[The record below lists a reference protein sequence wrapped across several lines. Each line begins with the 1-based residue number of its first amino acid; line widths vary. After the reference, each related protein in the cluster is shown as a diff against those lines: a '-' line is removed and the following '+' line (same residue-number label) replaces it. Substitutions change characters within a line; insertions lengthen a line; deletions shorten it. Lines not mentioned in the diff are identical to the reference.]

1 MGGVVK
7 AVTNVVKGVASGISG
22 GGGDVFSS
30 VGSCAKKTVKAVG
43 TAVSNVIKNPLPVI
57 ETLALTYALGPEG
70 LAIGESATVAA
81 VSSAAVSAANGGNI
95 GDIATAAAT
104 SAAGSYA
111 GQAAGTAVGA
121 DTTPGQ
127 LTTLGK
133 ITSSAVGGSTT
144 TTLRLLAD
152 GSSFSDAVS
161 AGAKVGVAAGITTGA
176 IEGLKAGFD
185 PSAAGTAPVVERS
198 TGPGLD
204 PTDATDTASS
214 QNFPISPEVTVGK
227 DPLSDPTIG
236 PTESRLLASALYP
249 AVYSTL
255 FGKQQQAPVSA
266 PRGTTATP
274 TATAAPTQSISP
286 TQTTAGPGTQALAQA
301 LRVGDAGAPIFGG
314 DKEGCKKA
322 GWNVE
327 SLRYMGNSE
336 A

>member
-1 MGGVVK
+1 MGGAAKTITKAIGGAVNAVSK
-7 AVTNVVKGVASGISG
+7 AVSKVATNIENS
-22 GGGDVFSS
+22 
-30 VGSCAKKTVKAVG
+30 
-43 TAVSNVIKNPLPVI
+43 VSNAVKHPLQVI
-57 ETLALTYALGPEG
+57 ETVAISYVLGPYGAG
-70 LAIGESATVAA
+70 LSSASSAAI
-81 VSSAAVSAANGGNI
+81 SSAAVTAMNGGNV
-95 GDIATAAAT
+95 GDIATAGAT
-104 SAAGSYA
+104 AFAGGYA
-111 GQAAGTAVGA
+111 GQAAGTAIGA

-152 GSSFSDAVS
+152 GSSFSDAIS
-161 AGAKVGVAAGITTGA
+161 AGAKVGVAAGITTGS
-176 IEGLKAGFD
+176 IEGIKAGFD
-185 PSAAGTAPVVERS
+185 TGTTAGTAPVVERS
-198 TGPGLD
+198 TGPGVD

-214 QNFPISPEVTVGK
+214 QNFPISPEVAVGK

-236 PTESRLLASALYP
+236 PTESKLLASALYP

-255 FGKQQQAPVSA
+255 FGKQQQAPISTTV
-266 PRGTTATP
+266 GTTQAPKQPISPVQT
-274 TATAAPTQSISP
+274 TAAPGS
-286 TQTTAGPGTQALAQA
+286 QALAQA

-314 DKEGCKKA
+314 DKEGGKKS